1 MLKVAIN
8 RKQIN
13 NEDKLKILKVFVK
26 YKRIKDIEV
35 STQFE
40 F

>member
-1 MLKVAIN
+1 MKVVIN

-35 STQFE
+35 SNRFE

>member
-1 MLKVAIN
+1 MKVVIN

-13 NEDKLKILKVFVK
+13 NEDKLKILKISVK

-35 STQFE
+35 SNRFE

>member
-1 MLKVAIN
+1 MKVVIN

-26 YKRIKDIEV
+26 YKRIKDIEG